1 MDENPHIQFD
11 LLGIDKEHW
20 KRTMRKNGEY
30 CDELFLCQAARSL
43 NRNIYVLPF
52 FEEDWHEE
60 MIKTTDNPEPFPTI
74 YVLYY
79 SETRFHNGHY
89 QSIRRIE
96 RYIIHFYHWHSS
108 YR

>member
-52 FEEDWHEE
+52 FEEDWHFMFLYNISFLSRGKQTNLLKIHESH
-60 MIKTTDNPEPFPTI
+60 ILAGKLYLFKITSALTALRHGLDITI
-74 YVLYY
+74 
-79 SETRFHNGHY
+79 
-89 QSIRRIE
+89 Q
-96 RYIIHFYHWHSS
+96 
-108 YR
+108 